1 MGEPD
6 CILPSALSTT
16 SMRLLSLLLICALGI
31 TQHSHAQSSLQP
43 PSHESLLA
51 SVTERC
57 LEEAVSDHRAFRFL
71 AQGATDH
78 VASPLVAAWTEE
90 DLTVYL
96 EPSEAPVPLLVVTTD
111 RSAVTLHR
119 ANRRTVRREVVVDL
133 TWWLSSAGGNVLD
146 TRTCREAANDRLSR
160 KQAKTLAVEGSPIF
174 DPDLPARSRVWAGIE
189 RTMEPVILLG
199 ATAIGT
205 YLLFNLRSRRSDT
218 G

>member
-1 MGEPD
+1 VGEPD

-16 SMRLLSLLLICALGI
+16 SMRLLSLLLLGALGI
-31 TQHSHAQSSLQP
+31 AQHSHAQSSLQP
-43 PSHESLLA
+43 PSHEALLA
-51 SVTERC
+51 GLTERC
-57 LEEAVSDHRAFRFL
+57 LEQAINDHRAFRFR

-78 VASPLVAAWTEE
+78 VASPLVARWTAQ

-119 ANRRTVRREVVVDL
+119 ADRRTVRREVVVDL
-133 TWWLSSAGGNVLD
+133 TWWLSSAGGDVLD
-146 TRTCREAANDRLSR
+146 TQTCRDAASDRLSR
-160 KQAKTLAVEGSPIF
+160 KQARALAVEGSPIF
-174 DPDLPARSRVWAGIE
+174 DPGLPARSWVWAGME

-205 YLLFNLRSRRSDT
+205 YLFFNLRSRRSDT